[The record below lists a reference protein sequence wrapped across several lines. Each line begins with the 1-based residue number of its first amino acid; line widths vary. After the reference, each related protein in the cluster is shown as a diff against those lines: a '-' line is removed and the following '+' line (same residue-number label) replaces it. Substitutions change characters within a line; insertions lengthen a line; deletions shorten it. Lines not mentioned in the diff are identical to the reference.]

1 MGSNDQIT
9 RYAVAYIRISDRKQ
23 IEGES
28 PETQRKV
35 IQQYADDN
43 NIKILEWFFDE
54 ARSGKNADRKELQNL
69 LQFATKNAKKID
81 LVLVYRL
88 NRGSRDAMSYYS
100 CVKAI
105 LVGKGIG
112 IRSASEP
119 MVDDTPIGRFLEG
132 VIVLNGQLDNEIKGS
147 TTTDNMRSLAMQGY
161 WQHGPLLGYEKHTIY
176 NDVGKPRPTLKPDAT
191 APLIIKLLN
200 RFGEGDINPMQLHRY
215 AVEELKIKTKPYT
228 KKDGTRVP
236 PKLIGKNGI
245 YQILKRPEYAGY
257 VHDKFTNYELVEGK
271 HEALIS
277 KELYW
282 HNQKLL
288 SKKVK
293 VKETYS
299 KHNPT
304 YPLKEVLLCIGC
316 NKPLYGSAPKT
327 GGGKSNSARYHCYR
341 KGCEDVQKRSLGIG
355 ETHEAWLA
363 MLRHVQPT
371 DGFLRGYKEILIRQA
386 AKENER
392 INAKVKAQ
400 REVLDDIAD
409 TRLNAIE
416 DRLLEKDEKRKNEL
430 SELIERLDNRKLDA
444 KDKLDELEAQ
454 QTVQEAKIT
463 YAINHMHD
471 IAKQWLDAD
480 YDLRVRFQTMLFPQG
495 TTFDMTTRHFG
506 TEQISPL
513 YRYVTNKKDL
523 SEPEKSFLVTL
534 RGNAWNEV
542 WSSLDTLSKK
552 LQDLG
557 IDDERQSVVRNPTKG
572 QK

>member
-1 MGSNDQIT
+1 MANDDQIT

-28 PETQRKV
+28 PETQRKS
-35 IQQYADDN
+35 IQKYADDN
-43 NIKILEWFFDE
+43 NIKIVEWFYDE
-54 ARSGKNADRKELQNL
+54 ARSGKNAERTELQNL
-69 LQFATKNAKKID
+69 LKFATKNAKKIN

-100 CVKAI
+100 QVKGVLA
-105 LVGKGIG
+105 GRGIG

-119 MVDDTPIGRFLEG
+119 MVDDTPIGRYLEG

-161 WQHGPLLGYEKHTIY
+161 WQHGPILGYETHTIL
-176 NDVGKPRPTLKPDAT
+176 NDVGKPRPTIKPDAT
-191 APLIIKLLN
+191 APLIKKILE
-200 RFGEGDINPMQLHRY
+200 RFSEGDINRMQLYRY
-215 AVEELKIKTKPYT
+215 ARELGIKTKPYT

-236 PKLIGKNGI
+236 AKLIGKNGVYNI
-245 YQILKRPEYAGY
+245 IERPEYAGY

-277 KELYW
+277 KDLYW
-282 HNQKLL
+282 HNQKLI
-288 SKKVK
+288 SKKTK

-341 KGCEDVQKRSLGIG
+341 KGCEGVSKRSLGIA
-355 ETHEAWLA
+355 ESHEAWLA
-363 MLRHVQPT
+363 MLRNVQPT

-386 AKENER
+386 TKENER
-392 INAKVKAQ
+392 INDKVKNQ
-400 REVLDDIAD
+400 RWVMSDIAE

-416 DRLLEKDEKRKNEL
+416 DRLMEKDEKRKQEL

-444 KDKLDELEAQ
+444 KEKLDELEDQ

-495 TTFDMTTRHFG
+495 TTFNMETVEFG
-506 TEQISPL
+506 TKQISPL

-523 SEPEKSFLVTL
+523 SEPEKSSLVTA
-534 RGNAWNEV
+534 RGIEPR
-542 WSSLDTLSKK
+542 LP
-552 LQDLG
+552 G
-557 IDDERQSVVRNPTKG
+557 
-572 QK
+572 

>member
-1 MGSNDQIT
+1 MNDNDQIT

-35 IQQYADDN
+35 INQYAEDN
-43 NIKILEWFFDE
+43 NIKIVEWFYDE
-54 ARSGKNADRKELQNL
+54 AVSGKNTEREELQNL
-69 LQFATKNAKKID
+69 LKFATKNAKKID
-81 LVLVYRL
+81 LVVVYRL

-100 CVKAI
+100 SVKAI
-105 LVGKGIG
+105 LAGKGIG

-147 TTTDNMRSLAMQGY
+147 TTTDNMRSIAVQGY
-161 WQHGPLLGYEKHTIY
+161 WQHGPILGYEKHKIP
-176 NDVGKPRPTLKPDAT
+176 NDAGKLRPTLKPDAT
-191 APLIIKLLN
+191 APAIIKLLE
-200 RFGEGDINPMQLHRY
+200 RFSEADIKPLQLLPY
-215 AVEELKIKTKPYT
+215 AHELGIKTKPYT
-228 KKDGTRVP
+228 IRRGPKKGTRVP
-236 PKLIGKNGI
+236 AKLIGKGAI
-245 YQILKRPEYAGY
+245 YQILERPEYAGY
-257 VHDKFTNYELVEGK
+257 IHDKFTNYELVEGK

-288 SKKVK
+288 SKKEK
-293 VKETYS
+293 VKDTYS

-316 NKPLYGSAPKT
+316 DMPLYGSAPKT

-341 KGCEDVQKRSLGIG
+341 KGCEGVTKRSLGIG
-355 ETHEAWLA
+355 KSHEAWLD

-371 DGFLRGYKEILIRQA
+371 EGFLRGYKEILIRQA
-386 AKENER
+386 AKENGR

-400 REVLDDIAD
+400 REVLDEIAD

-416 DRLLEKDEKRKNEL
+416 DRLMEKDKKRKQEL
-430 SELIERLDNRKLDA
+430 SELIERLDSRKLDA
-444 KDKLDELEAQ
+444 KDKLDKLEDQ
-454 QTVQEAKIT
+454 QTVQEAKIA
-463 YAINHMHD
+463 YAINHMHN

-495 TTFDMTTRHFG
+495 TTFDMETGQFG
-506 TEQISPL
+506 TEKISPL
-513 YRYVTNKKDL
+513 YRYISNKKDL
-523 SEPEKSFLVTL
+523 SEAEKSSLVIP
-534 RGNAWNEV
+534 RGIEP
-542 WSSLDTLSKK
+542 LLP
-552 LQDLG
+552 G
-557 IDDERQSVVRNPTKG
+557 
-572 QK
+572 